1 MELKDSSI
9 LVHFRTDF
17 NKNLT
22 IFFPVC
28 FFYQRGRVLLQILL
42 QRVLIHKRRGDALS
56 GDGKAGGTGG
66 DPAGSFHGEPIEQV
80 GNQGA
85 DEGVGGSRI
94 VYGPEIGGFNVTGSF
109 LTEDPAA
116 SGSQGDDDSLYPMGK
131 KPGGLFFYGALSW
144 ADHGQL
150 FGVGYGHIDIF

>member
-1 MELKDSSI
+1 MELKDSFI

-22 IFFPVC
+22 IFFSVC
-28 FFYQRGRVLLQILL
+28 FFYQRGIVLLQILL

-80 GNQGA
+80 GDQGA

-109 LTEDPAA
+109 LTEDPVA
-116 SGSQGDDDSLYPMGK
+116 SGSQGDDEKAPVLIKEPLVYEAIKVQTRNYKS
-131 KPGGLFFYGALSW
+131 
-144 ADHGQL
+144 
-150 FGVGYGHIDIF
+150 